1 MYVLQVALDNLTT
14 VALLTINSCPFPFPH
29 KISGVLNVLLYLIVI
44 SYFVLFSDVREGNY
58 PGMLLY
64 LIVISYFVL
73 FSDVREGN
81 YPGMLVNL
89 EIFITGTK
97 SSKKHRNPR
106 LYTVHMN
113 YFFSW
118 FFIFIM
124 GEKRGNVT
132 NCGNGS

>member
-1 MYVLQVALDNLTT
+1 MVTLFQRICKSLCAWFMYVLQVVLDNLTT

-58 PGMLLY
+58 PA
-64 LIVISYFVL
+64 
-73 FSDVREGN
+73 
-81 YPGMLVNL
+81 MLVNL

>member
-58 PGMLLY
+58 PA
-64 LIVISYFVL
+64 
-73 FSDVREGN
+73 
-81 YPGMLVNL
+81 MLVNL

-124 GEKRGNVT
+124 GEKRGNLQTAAMDHENLYYYTALQAVH
-132 NCGNGS
+132 